1 MKQELIDA
9 LESIATEIAEH
20 NGNTITINFDVESHN
35 LIASLW
41 EELERSA
48 NALERIAIA
57 LENK

>member
-1 MKQELIDA
+1 MKTELINA

-20 NGNTITINFDVESHN
+20 NGSSISINFDVESHN

-48 NALERIAIA
+48 NALERIATA